1 MKFIFPVFCW
11 VKTEGAETPDFG
23 SPHREEKREAAKI
36 MSRGFLS
43 SNVVEGGGGGPRAA
57 RVLTLFLPARCFCV
71 RSFNGRARPD

>member
-43 SNVVEGGGGGPRAA
+43 SNVVEGGRGRAT
-57 RVLTLFLPARCFCV
+57 RVLTLFLPACCFCV
-71 RSFNGRARPD
+71 RSFYGRARPD

>member
-11 VKTEGAETPDFG
+11 VKTGGAETPDFG

-43 SNVVEGGGGGPRAA
+43 SNVVEGGGGPRAPPPH
-57 RVLTLFLPARCFCV
+57 VFSLSFCLLGSASQFQWP
-71 RSFNGRARPD
+71 RTP

>member
-43 SNVVEGGGGGPRAA
+43 SNVV
-57 RVLTLFLPARCFCV
+57 
-71 RSFNGRARPD
+71 